1 MIQAYNLNNQ
11 YALTDQHVFTLIIQ
25 KMFIFI
31 LTNEKNLLK
40 LFNTF
45 KAGFSDHHKL
55 VSINLRAGIFE
66 GKP

>member
-1 MIQAYNLNNQ
+1 MQAYNLNNQ
-11 YALTDQHVFTLIIQ
+11 YALTDQHFFTLIIR

-45 KAGFSDHHKL
+45 KVGFSAHHKL
-55 VSINLRAGIFE
+55 VSINLSAGIFE